1 MSWQDFLARHQVG
14 DVIEG
19 VVTDQVPFGS
29 FVESEGV
36 TGLAPG
42 QSWPAG
48 TRVSVRIRDR
58 PGHAA
63 VQPGPGVIKT
73 HSAAPGEPDS
83 PGAAPRSATLDQPQR
98 TPSDSSA
105 ERFACT
111 DATALNASRR

>member
-1 MSWQDFLARHQVG
+1 VIFMSWQDFLARHQVG

-48 TRVSVRIRDR
+48 
-58 PGHAA
+58 
-63 VQPGPGVIKT
+63 VIKT
-73 HSAAPGEPDS
+73 HTAAPGETDS
-83 PGAAPRSATLDQPQR
+83 PGAAP
-98 TPSDSSA
+98 
-105 ERFACT
+105 
-111 DATALNASRR
+111 